1 MQKLTGQD
9 MQNEKYQSKRLLDK
23 TCKMRNICPKSYS
36 TKRAS
41 WETSVQI
48 AVENMHSWRHQCQR
62 LLLYNTYRIRYFTQ
76 NVTVKPRKLGE
87 ILICAKGGRK
97 KSNHLLTCLSKNHST
112 KHATWEI
119 SVQRITLQNTQNG
132 RYQYKGLL
140 YKAHRTGYISGKDYS
155 TRVTIQSTQ
164 DGRYKCK
171 GLLYK
176 GYSTKH
182 TGREI

>member
-1 MQKLTGQD
+1 
-9 MQNEKYQSKRLLDK
+9 
-23 TCKMRNICPKSYS
+23 
-36 TKRAS
+36 
-41 WETSVQI
+41 
-48 AVENMHSWRHQCQR
+48 MHSWRHQCQR

-164 DGRYKCK
+164 DGRYKWK

-182 TGREI
+182 TGREISVERVTLQSTQDGRYQCRALPTKPALSL